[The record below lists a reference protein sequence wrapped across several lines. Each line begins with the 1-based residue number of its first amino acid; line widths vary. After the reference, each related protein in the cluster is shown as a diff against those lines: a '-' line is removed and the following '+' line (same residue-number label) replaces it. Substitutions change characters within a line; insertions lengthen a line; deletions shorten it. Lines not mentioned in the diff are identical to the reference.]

1 MKKTYELSEIE
12 IIKFSAN
19 DVIETSGAETTNP
32 GGNDTEDEGYT
43 GYV

>member
-12 IIKFSAN
+12 IIKFSAS
-19 DVIETSGAETTNP
+19 DVIETSGATTNP
-32 GGNDTEDEGYT
+32 GGDDAQDEGYT